1 MTEVISQT
9 RQGKPRLPTPQ
20 HLKGLWS
27 LQSSCRC
34 GAREP
39 GTAQDGL
46 KHRITEQMVCGEQMS
61 KEEEALDSFFHGS
74 KFLENVAP
82 SNWGKSAQ
90 SPRSCDPFKVRL
102 VSTSS
107 TYKSYMSV
115 IKKHP

>member
-1 MTEVISQT
+1 MTEVISQA

-34 GAREP
+34 GAGEP
-39 GTAQDGL
+39 GTTQDGL
-46 KHRITEQMVCGEQMS
+46 KHRITERMACGEQMS
-61 KEEEALDSFFHGS
+61 KEEALDSFFHGS

-90 SPRSCDPFKVRL
+90 SPDPMTPLK
-102 VSTSS
+102 
-107 TYKSYMSV
+107 
-115 IKKHP
+115 